1 MNLTESIKQKALDLG
16 FDLVGVTTAE
26 TIDAEQVE
34 FLQKWL
40 KAGFAGQMDYM
51 RRNFEKRIEPAK
63 LLKGARSVICVG
75 LNYTPPV
82 TKPPKS
88 ATLTAGVSNYALYE
102 DYHPFIKR
110 LLRKLTDFIS
120 SHIKYDF
127 RFKICVDSAPV
138 AERALAARAG
148 LGFIGKNHMLINPE
162 LGCQIFLGE
171 IITDLELSFDKPV
184 EQDCSDCGR
193 CIEAC
198 PTGALRSD
206 GQFDASRCISY
217 LTIEHKSQIPADSTR
232 LIGEKIFG
240 CDQCVLA
247 CRYQQEAP
255 VCGNKEFKFYPDR
268 KNLELS
274 TILNMSEAEFEAKF
288 ADCVIKRTGLEQLKK
303 NTEICLE
310 NINRSAE
317 NQGARNTSD
326 SLDGNSQP
334 L

>member
-16 FDLVGVTTAE
+16 FDLLGVTTAE
-26 TIDAEQVE
+26 TIDTEQVE

-40 KAGFAGQMDYM
+40 KAGFSGRMEYM
-51 RRNFEKRIEPAK
+51 KRNFEKRIEPAK
-63 LLKGARSVICVG
+63 LLNNAKTVICVG
-75 LNYTPPV
+75 LNYTPSV
-82 TKPPKS
+82 TKSPKS
-88 ATLTAGVSNYALYE
+88 ATPTARVSNYAQYE
-102 DYHPFIKR
+102 DYHPFIKKQ
-110 LLRKLTDFIS
+110 LRKLTDFIS
-120 SHIKYDF
+120 SQIKRDF

-193 CIEAC
+193 CVEAC
-198 PTGALRSD
+198 PTGALRPD

-217 LTIEHKSQIPADSTR
+217 LTIEHKGQIPTDLAR
-232 LIGEKIFG
+232 VIGDRIFG

-247 CRYQQEAP
+247 CRYQQKVTA
-255 VCGNKEFKFYPDR
+255 CGNKEFKFYPDR

-288 ADCVIKRTGLEQLKK
+288 ADCVIKRTGLEQLKR

-310 NINRSAE
+310 NINRSVE

-326 SLDGNSQP
+326 SQEGNSQP